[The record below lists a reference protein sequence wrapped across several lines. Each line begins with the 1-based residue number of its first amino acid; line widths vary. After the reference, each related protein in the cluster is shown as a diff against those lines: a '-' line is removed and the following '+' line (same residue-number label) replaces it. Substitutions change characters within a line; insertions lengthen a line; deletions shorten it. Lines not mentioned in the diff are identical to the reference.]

1 MIQPIRCFTC
11 GRVVA
16 DQIDYYNTESNKIKK
31 DKKDKKDKI
40 DKKIDFKHFSE
51 NHTKTLLDDLGATRY
66 CCRRMFIS
74 DVDMMDI
81 I

>member
-11 GRVVA
+11 GKVVA
-16 DQIDYYNTESNKIKK
+16 DQIDYYNRKKDELIKK
-31 DKKDKKDKI
+31 NKDKDKE
-40 DKKIDFKHFSE
+40 KIKHFSD
-51 NHTKTLLDDLGATRY
+51 NHTKEILDELGATRY

-74 DVDMMDI
+74 DVDMMNI

>member
-11 GRVVA
+11 GRVIA
-16 DQIDYYNTESNKIKK
+16 DQIDYYNTEKEKLLKDNKI
-31 DKKDKKDKI
+31 DNTVDNN
-40 DKKIDFKHFSE
+40 HFYKTY
-51 NHTKTLLDDLGATRY
+51 TKELLDKLGATRY

-74 DVDMMDI
+74 DVDMMEI

>member
-16 DQIDYYNTESNKIKK
+16 DQIDYYNTESNKMKK
-31 DKKDKKDKI
+31 DKKDKKT
-40 DKKIDFKHFSE
+40 DFKHFSE
-51 NHTKTLLDDLGATRY
+51 NHTKKLLDNLGATRY
-66 CCRRMFIS
+66 CCRRMFIT
-74 DVDMMDI
+74 DVDLMNI

>member
-1 MIQPIRCFTC
+1 MIKPIRCFTC

-16 DQIDYYNTESNKIKK
+16 DQIDYYNRKKDELIKK
-31 DKKDKKDKI
+31 NKDKEKI
-40 DKKIDFKHFSE
+40 KHFSD
-51 NHTKTLLDDLGATRY
+51 NHTKEILDELGETRY

-74 DVDMMDI
+74 DVDMMNI

>member
-16 DQIDYYNTESNKIKK
+16 DQIDYYNTEKLKQIKEKKEEKIK
-31 DKKDKKDKI
+31 
-40 DKKIDFKHFSE
+40 HFE
-51 NHTKTLLDDLGATRY
+51 DNHTGELLNKLGATRY

-74 DVDMMDI
+74 DVDMMQI